1 MLDENA
7 LEEIVK
13 QVTDA
18 TMLKVGQYDE
28 IFARNFLIERWP
40 TAGHRYGWNART
52 ILTFVEY
59 ECDVR
64 AEHEFDE
71 YE

>member
-28 IFARNFLIERWP
+28 IFARNFLIER
-40 TAGHRYGWNART
+40 
-52 ILTFVEY
+52 
-59 ECDVR
+59 
-64 AEHEFDE
+64 
-71 YE
+71 